1 MQMHFFRKHSF
12 QGVPNRVGKL
22 RKFQGGMTST
32 PLNWNSRGMGGLKQ
46 KCPPRGYGYFLELH
60 IKVLE
65 VNALRK
71 AIRELLLNIEN
82 YVSATISTSTIMDK
96 SLGTVVQFERSLT
109 YAKFIS
115 TRVLHCTSPP
125 PPPTPRTVLKPSRQN
140 FFDLSTLYWVGKG
153 EGLWIF

>member
-1 MQMHFFRKHSF
+1 
-12 QGVPNRVGKL
+12 
-22 RKFQGGMTST
+22 
-32 PLNWNSRGMGGLKQ
+32 MGGLKQ

-82 YVSATISTSTIMDK
+82 YVSATISTSTITDK
-96 SLGTVVQFERSLT
+96 SLGTVVQFERSLIYT
-109 YAKFIS
+109 KFIS
-115 TRVLHCTSPP
+115 ARYLHCTSPP
-125 PPPTPRTVLKPSRQN
+125 PPPTPLTVLKPSRQN

-153 EGLWIF
+153 EGLWIFYMKALLFRTVLVIHVELLLCSYFNKDFCPGL

>member
-1 MQMHFFRKHSF
+1 M
-12 QGVPNRVGKL
+12 
-22 RKFQGGMTST
+22 
-32 PLNWNSRGMGGLKQ
+32 
-46 KCPPRGYGYFLELH
+46 ELH

-82 YVSATISTSTIMDK
+82 YVSATISTSAIMDK

-115 TRVLHCTSPP
+115 AR
-125 PPPTPRTVLKPSRQN
+125 
-140 FFDLSTLYWVGKG
+140 Y
-153 EGLWIF
+153 